1 MLDIMFDL
9 PDQPRGSRY
18 VVTDDVVDGRA
29 KLFSTIDTSEPQTKS
44 A

>member
-1 MLDIMFDL
+1 MIDIMFEL

-18 VVTDDVVDGRA
+18 VVTDDIVEGRT
-29 KLFSTIDTSEPQTKS
+29 KMFNDETPKSKS